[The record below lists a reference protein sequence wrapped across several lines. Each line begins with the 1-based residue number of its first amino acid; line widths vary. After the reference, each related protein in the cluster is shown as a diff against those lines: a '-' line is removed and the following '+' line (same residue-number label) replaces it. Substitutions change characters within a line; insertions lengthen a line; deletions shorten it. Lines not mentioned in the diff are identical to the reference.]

1 MNGQSVAGLALV
13 ALAAVV
19 AAALVAA
26 SVLTPRP
33 WAATIGTAGDAY
45 LISNAFPPERSSG
58 VPLRWTRDVVRL
70 TPFGAYPGPVV
81 LELRLYRDPE
91 GTAGR
96 PWPLEL
102 RYGTAPPITFAAA
115 PGWRRYALALPS
127 GAVTSPLGLRGPTFQ
142 PAGSDARELGVALAE
157 LRVVPLA
164 GAVPWG
170 YALGRALWLGCLLAL
185 VGAAVWLLDVWA
197 LGTPGVPGRE
207 RGRLALVAPRQSANT
222 YPGRRWRVMAFTTGL
237 GAALAVWSWL
247 GPCSFAWALPTRWSA
262 IAWLAALLAVAGVL
276 SVQWPAFAR
285 LARRFAGRGRSRLG
299 WAALLLLAHGALL
312 APLPALVTQ
321 LAALALLLAPG
332 ALAALALTAGDADGA
347 EQGFLAVAGG
357 IGVAGLLVLGLH
369 ALPGPLPWWLL
380 LIAADG
386 LSLLALWARGRQP
399 DAPPRVATRPW
410 QWLLLPLLVGVAT
423 RLWGLGAAQ
432 FQGDEAYAML
442 LARGVLHGQ
451 EDILLVHLKGPLEAL
466 LPAGPLAL
474 SGTISEL
481 TARLP
486 FTLASLALVAG
497 GWALAGRLFGGRVGD
512 VAGFVAALGLAADGL
527 LLAFGRIVQYQ
538 SLVLLLSVAA
548 LWLCWRFA
556 TGAPARRYL
565 PAAALCAAVAVLAHY
580 DGIYVAPAL
589 AWLVVVGGLRR
600 GWRPATWAGALAP
613 AVAVGLLLS
622 LSFYVPFV
630 RHEHFASTLSHLE
643 TRSGQ
648 RGELVVYNN
657 LTAYAE
663 LLSVYAT
670 RYVAAAMGL
679 GLLAVLGA
687 LLIAYVRPRPLG
699 VALAA
704 ALVAGALIGALA
716 PALAALGPDASWVA
730 LLVVPPLA
738 ALALA
743 PRLPDGVRTLV
754 LWGGGALVAHAFL
767 LADPRTHFYTAHPAS
782 WLLIGLGA
790 AWLWTWAAR
799 APLVRRALATGG
811 TALLGL
817 SLAYSGM
824 VFLRPWPEYER
835 AFPATLLPFFR
846 PLGGDVLPDDG
857 LFAFPARDGW
867 KAAALL
873 FSQGVLRGSQDSNQK
888 LFIPGWY
895 LRGQFRCQVNPDYF
909 LTANGAMPLYIP
921 PGYHHYGSVIVD
933 GVRALEIYSRAPV
946 AGPPQSFNAADFA
959 VDYDAAPVPNF
970 PFRRLLTGVVPQIR
984 SETAW
989 RDGFALRGFDLDRS
1003 DLAPGGVA
1011 FLTLYWRA
1019 SQPLPA
1025 TLEPTV
1031 LIRDMAGGTVGEV
1044 PPYCGGMPADVW
1056 QRNYMNDT
1064 SFRLE
1069 AATLTPGVYTL
1080 HAAVRD
1086 QASGVLLPLAV
1097 GGDSLP
1103 LATITVRGN

>member
-1 MNGQSVAGLALV
+1 MNGQRVAGLALV
-13 ALAAVV
+13 ALVALV

-26 SVLTPRP
+26 SVLMPRP
-33 WAATIGTAGDAY
+33 WAATIGAAGDAY
-45 LISNAFPPERSSG
+45 LISNAFPPEQSG
-58 VPLRWTRDVVRL
+58 ELPLRWTRDVTRL
-70 TPFGAYPGPVV
+70 TPYGAYPGPVV
-81 LELRLYRDPE
+81 LELRLYRDPA
-91 GTAGR
+91 GTAGQ
-96 PWPLEL
+96 PWPLAV
-102 RYGTAPPITFAAA
+102 RHGAAPPITFAAT
-115 PGWRRYALALPS
+115 PGWRRYALALPP
-127 GAVTSPLGLRGPTFQ
+127 GAVTGPLSLSGPTFK

-164 GAVPWG
+164 GATPWG
-170 YALGRALWLGCLLAL
+170 YALRRALWLGCLLAL
-185 VGAAVWLLDVWA
+185 AGAATWLLDAWTIGPSGA
-197 LGTPGVPGRE
+197 PGRF
-207 RGRLALVAPRQSANT
+207 RRALAL
-222 YPGRRWRVMAFTTGL
+222 TTGL
-237 GAALAVWSWL
+237 GVSLAAWAWL
-247 GPCSFAWALPTRWSA
+247 DPRSFAWALPTRWTTV
-262 IAWLAALLAVAGVL
+262 AWLAALLGVAGVL
-276 SVQWPAFAR
+276 AAQRPTLARLPAR
-285 LARRFAGRGRSRLG
+285 LAGRLGGRLG
-299 WAALLLLAHGALL
+299 WATALLLAHGALL
-312 APLPALVTQ
+312 APMPALVTQ
-321 LAALALLLAPG
+321 AAALALLLAPG
-332 ALAALALTAGDADGA
+332 ALAALALTAGDADLA

-357 IGVAGLLVLGLH
+357 IGVAALLVLGLH
-369 ALPGPLPWWLL
+369 ALPGALPWWLL
-380 LIAADG
+380 LLAADG
-386 LSLLALWARGRQP
+386 LSLLGLWAWGRQP
-399 DAPPRVATRPW
+399 EAPLRAAPRPQ
-410 QWLLLPLLVGVAT
+410 QWLLLPMLVAVT
-423 RLWGLGAAQ
+423 MRLWGLGTAQ

-442 LARGVLHGQ
+442 LARGVMHGQ
-451 EDILLVHLKGPLEAL
+451 QDVLLVHLKGPLEAL

-486 FTLASLALVAG
+486 FTLASLALIAG
-497 GWALAGRLFGGRVGD
+497 VWALAGRLFGGRAGD

-538 SLVLLLSVAA
+538 SLVLLLSAAA

-565 PAAALCAAVAVLAHY
+565 PAAAFCAAGAVLAHY

-589 AWLVVVGGLRR
+589 AWLVVAGGLRR
-600 GWRPATWAGALAP
+600 GWRPAAWARALAP

-622 LSFYVPFV
+622 LSFYLPFV

-648 RGELVVYNN
+648 RGALVLYNN
-657 LTAYAE
+657 LAGYAE

-679 GLLAVLGA
+679 GLLAVLAA
-687 LLIAYVRPRPLG
+687 LLLAAVRPRLLG
-699 VALAA
+699 AALAA
-704 ALVAGALIGALA
+704 MLVVGALIGALA
-716 PALAALGPDASWVA
+716 PELAALGPDASWVG
-730 LLVVPPLA
+730 LLVVPPLV

-743 PRLPDGVRTLV
+743 PRLPGGTRVLV

-790 AWLWTWAAR
+790 AWLWLRAAA
-799 APLVRRALATGG
+799 APLVRRAMAAGG

-846 PLGGDVLPDDG
+846 PLGGEVLPDDG

-867 KAAALL
+867 KTAALL

-909 LTANGAMPLYIP
+909 LTANGATPLYIP
-921 PGYHHYGSVIVD
+921 PGYHHFGSVMVD

-946 AGPPQSFNAADFA
+946 TGPPQFFNAADYA
-959 VDYDAAPVPNF
+959 AAHDAASVPNF
-970 PFRRLLTGVVPQIR
+970 PFRRLLTGVVPQTR
-984 SETAW
+984 SETPW

-1011 FLTLYWRA
+1011 FITLYWRA

-1025 TLEPTV
+1025 TLQPTV
-1031 LIRDMAGGTVGEV
+1031 LIRDMAGGAVGEV
-1044 PPYCGGMPADVW
+1044 PGYCSGMPAEVW

-1064 SFRLE
+1064 AFRLE
-1069 AATLTPGVYTL
+1069 AASLAPGVYTL

-1086 QASGVLLPLAV
+1086 QASGVLLPLAA

-1103 LATITVRGN
+1103 LATITVRGP